1 MGYLVVAIIWAII
14 WGVVVN
20 QVIKNKGY
28 EENWFLWGFF
38 FSIFALIVAL
48 TKPDRN
54 IMKAVV
60 EPTLQAEK
68 SKKKEVLVNG
78 IFADKVDICSPLH
91 IVSWDIQKENDTALV
106 LYIKFCNV
114 SESTVSAV
122 LFSVFGFNSFG
133 DKVSVD
139 GEDAFDVIGQDLSVK
154 PGQFGN
160 VQMMLPDARI
170 RKIDV
175 RVKKVC
181 FSDGTIEESS
191 ASKWIDTNQR
201 PLSPEHSDYV
211 KKENPEGKFHAII
224 ESDYWQC
231 VCGFVN
237 TGDICRSC
245 QMEKKAASEFT
256 EANME
261 NTYRKFIEESIERE
275 RLEEHERKK
284 RAEET
289 AEEAKLLQ
297 KRKKKYAGFCAVV
310 GCAAVIFISAYF
322 IHNHMVEQ
330 KYYEEESSVISRY
343 LESAEY
349 DDAFGVMISSDIY
362 NKLKEEYGETLWKQ
376 QEELDQ
382 ELKERGLLSTWNK
395 KELLL

>member
-1 MGYLVVAIIWAII
+1 MAIFWGII

-28 EENWFLWGFF
+28 EENWFFWGFF

-68 SKKKEVLVNG
+68 LKKKEVLVNG

-91 IVSWDIQKENDTALV
+91 IVSWDIQKENDTDLV

-133 DKVSVD
+133 DKVSVG

-160 VQMMLPDARI
+160 VQMMLPDTRI

-191 ASKWIDTNQR
+191 ASKWIDTNQM

-256 EANME
+256 ETNIE
-261 NTYRKFIEESIERE
+261 NTYRKLF
-275 RLEEHERKK
+275 
-284 RAEET
+284 
-289 AEEAKLLQ
+289 
-297 KRKKKYAGFCAVV
+297 
-310 GCAAVIFISAYF
+310 
-322 IHNHMVEQ
+322 
-330 KYYEEESSVISRY
+330 EESSVISRY

-362 NKLKEEYGETLWKQ
+362 NKLKEEYGFVK
-376 QEELDQ
+376 
-382 ELKERGLLSTWNK
+382 
-395 KELLL
+395 